1 MRYVLLAATALVALA
16 PAALAQITVIDP
28 AVLIK
33 DATTALNTAQ
43 EVENGY
49 KQITAMVHGNGF
61 AGLVPGLGSGLTANP
76 LGTAGTSASSLMSGI
91 GTGGGLSGLFN
102 QFAGQV
108 KTYQPTGND
117 PEAQMLQQRANAA
130 AGQLAVAQQY
140 LNGTG
145 SRLSLLP
152 QLANLVGGTADIKDA
167 IDANT
172 RVNTEQMTQGAQ
184 TAQLQALSIYQQA
197 EQNAQRSR
205 EELAMRQGADELVS
219 QAQTA
224 ATNAA
229 AGNVT
234 LVTH

>member
-1 MRYVLLAATALVALA
+1 VRYALLAATALVALA
-16 PAALAQITVIDP
+16 PAAHAQVVVLDP
-28 AVLIK
+28 AVLMK
-33 DATTALNTAQ
+33 EATTAVNTAQ

-49 KQITAMVHGNGF
+49 KQITAMIHGNGF
-61 AGLVPGLGSGLTANP
+61 AGLVPGLNGGLIANP
-76 LGTAGTSASSLMSGI
+76 LGTAGNTASSLMSGI

-102 QFAGQV
+102 HFAGQV

-145 SRLSLLP
+145 SRLSMLP
-152 QLANLVGGTADIKDA
+152 QLANSIGGTADIKDA

-184 TAQLQALSIYQQA
+184 SAQLQAMAIYQQA
-197 EQNAQRSR
+197 EANAECSR
-205 EELAMRQGADELVS
+205 EELTMRQGADELFS

-224 ATNAA
+224 ANNAA
-229 AGNVT
+229 AGNVS
-234 LVTH
+234 LVTQ